1 MILSEIIS
9 FTLLYT
15 RGWFDEGRFIL
26 DEHLQGAY
34 ASWES
39 SRDRVWRNGNAAE
52 IPTELVALSAFIL
65 CDFRTFRRNLVK
77 ANSSRSLASPYRP
90 LGTAPLDA
98 SRARWNPF
106 RRCNIPGQVYSF

>member
-26 DEHLQGAY
+26 GEHLRGAY

-39 SRDRVWRNGNAAE
+39 SRDRVWRNGNAAARSPRQLRDNSRRP
-52 IPTELVALSAFIL
+52 PTKFPRSIVEKFAA
-65 CDFRTFRRNLVK
+65 
-77 ANSSRSLASPYRP
+77 SSVVTLFKRP
-90 LGTAPLDA
+90 LHLALHTKK
-98 SRARWNPF
+98 
-106 RRCNIPGQVYSF
+106 